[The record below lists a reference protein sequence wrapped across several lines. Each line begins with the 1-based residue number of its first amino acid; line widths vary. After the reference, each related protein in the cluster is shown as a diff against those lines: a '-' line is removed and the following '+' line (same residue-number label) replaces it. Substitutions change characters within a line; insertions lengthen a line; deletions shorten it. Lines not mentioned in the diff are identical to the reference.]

1 MGIMMRL
8 IAIVAALLAFAGT
21 ASAQTDANR
30 IFKAGSGGS
39 VILST
44 VGDLMLATE
53 MCKLGDRADW
63 EKVVTAIDK
72 RYRFCAAKD
81 PAWTRLMDD
90 FKELESRAAAEGSS
104 RSWGSFGL
112 EVVLLHRGAEARAM
126 GTDAFC
132 AKVPWQL
139 VLVPGAATPEAK
151 AEYLKANPQSTLE
164 QALRFFAYIRNLG
177 TDAAWIEAPCD
188 NDFWPEFK

>member
-1 MGIMMRL
+1 MMRL
-8 IAIVAALLAFAGT
+8 AAAIITVLLATG
-21 ASAQTDANR
+21 ASTWAQNDASR
-30 IFKAGSGGS
+30 VFKAGSGGT

-44 VGDLMLATE
+44 VAELTLATE

-63 EKVVTAIDK
+63 DKVVTAIDK
-72 RYRFCAAKD
+72 RYRFCASKD

-90 FKELESRAAAEGSS
+90 FKETESKAAAEGST

-112 EVVLLHRGAEARAM
+112 DAVMLQRGAEARAM
-126 GTDAFC
+126 GAEAFC
-132 AKVPWQL
+132 AKLPWKL

-151 AEYLKANPQSTLE
+151 AEYMKANPDATLE
-164 QALRFFAYIRNLG
+164 PALKFFAYIRNLG

-188 NDFWPEFK
+188 KDFWPEFK